1 MDVLLSFTKINRS
14 IMNNKQQ
21 TAVKLYT
28 EEQVKE
34 MFEQFQTHLP
44 FHYEILLQEHMKKL
58 TPIELPSDEEIEKES
73 FNLYA
78 NHSRYLL
85 HVHQYK
91 AFKRGA
97 KWMRDKLQG
106 GEQ

>member
-1 MDVLLSFTKINRS
+1 MT
-14 IMNNKQQ
+14 NNKQQ

-28 EEQVKE
+28 EEEVRRAIE
-34 MFEQFQTHLP
+34 LSDGRSTDEVFAG
-44 FHYEILLQEHMKKL
+44 L

-73 FNLYA
+73 IDLYA
-78 NHSRYLL
+78 NHNTYSLNVR
-85 HVHQYK
+85 QYK

-97 KWMRDKLQG
+97 KWMSNKIQG